1 MTTQI
6 RSQDELLDIY
16 VNEVKSEAPELT
28 DFSEGSMN
36 DTIAGA
42 TVTAIHEAMKLLLD
56 EFAKTYFS
64 TANGPE
70 VTGDSDDL
78 ETLAVDHFGDD
89 FSRPEADKARGIV
102 TFSRA
107 TSGAGDCVIPI
118 GTVVKTE
125 LDANGESIRFQTLAA
140 VTMSTLTINASVEAF
155 IAGTTGN
162 VGVGDVTVIE
172 STLTDPTITVDNSAV
187 FGGGSEDMEDAEYRE
202 YIKNKI
208 VQLRGATKE
217 AIETAAEAV
226 DGVEAAVAIETET
239 AVIEYDI
246 ATGLPLVGAE
256 FFRIPYVRLYVADAN
271 GEAEAALIVL
281 VRSAVDEI
289 RAFGVKIEIIGAEA
303 VSQNWTATYTLNPS
317 GPNFTELSSDPTLVT
332 DSMAEYIRTT
342 LSIGDDFVRADA
354 DAAILAIWGPAGTD
368 DLTAFSTTT
377 PVGDV
382 TVAANQ
388 KLIPGTMTIA

>member
-6 RSQDELLDIY
+6 RSQDELLEIY

-28 DFSEGSMN
+28 DFSEGSIN

-42 TVTAIHEAMKLLLD
+42 TVVAIHEAMKLILD

-70 VTGDSDDL
+70 VTGDADDL

-89 FSRPEADKARGIV
+89 FSRPAADKARGIV

-107 TSGAGDCVIPI
+107 SSGAGDCVIPL

-125 LDANGESIRFQTLAA
+125 LDANGEELRFQTLVA
-140 VTMSTLTINASVEAF
+140 VTMTALEINASVEAF
-155 IAGTTGN
+155 VAGTTGN
-162 VGVGDVTVIE
+162 VSVGDVTVIE
-172 STLTDPTITVDNSAV
+172 STLTDPTIVVTNDAV
-187 FGGGSEDMEDAEYRE
+187 FGGGSEEMEDAEYRE
-202 YIKNKI
+202 YIKDRI

-239 AVIEYDI
+239 TVIEYDI
-246 ATGLPLVGAE
+246 ATDDILVGAE
-256 FFRIPYVRLYVADAN
+256 YFRIPYVRLYIADAN
-271 GEAEAALIVL
+271 GEASDALIDL
-281 VRSAVDEI
+281 VRDAVDEI
-289 RAFGVKIEIIGAEA
+289 RAFGVKINIIGADA

-317 GPNFTELSSDPTLVT
+317 GPNFTELSADATPVEE
-332 DSMAEYIRTT
+332 SMAEYIRSD
-342 LSIGDDFVRADA
+342 LSIGDDFIRATA

-368 DLTAFSTTT
+368 DLTAFSTTS

-382 TVAANQ
+382 AVAANQ
-388 KLIPGTMTIA
+388 KLVPGTMTIA